1 MRTRHR
7 LAAMLTAVALL
18 VGSHSNGTAAEY
30 SFSTYGLGAAA
41 FGAGVTPPPGTYV
54 TAATA
59 FYAADIAS
67 SIQFGGVTINAGAHV
82 EGFSSALSL
91 LYVPER
97 RLWGGNLGL
106 SVTVPVGHIAADATV
121 GVAPLPPISREVD
134 GWGLGDV
141 VTRAQLGW
149 RSMFKRSLRPGA
161 GSQGSHRSWA

>member
-1 MRTRHR
+1 MAQPVTDFD
-7 LAAMLTAVALL
+7 
-18 VGSHSNGTAAEY
+18 SNAAEI
-30 SFSTYGLGAAA
+30 S
-41 FGAGVTPPPGTYV
+41 GTYV

-59 FYAADIAS
+59 FYAADIAA
-67 SIQFGGVTINAGAHV
+67 SIQFGGITINAGAHV

-97 RLWGGNLGL
+97 KLWSGNLGL

-121 GVAPLPPISREVD
+121 VAAPLPPISREVD

-149 RSMFKRSLRPGA
+149 QQGDFSHTSIFKRSLRPGA